1 MCHSAFL
8 QNAFKNRV
16 FAFMYAHMY
25 TCTYMYV
32 ALCPDDATT
41 PVEAAAAVAVTTAPP
56 SYHPL
61 RIEYLVRAPA
71 AASAFCASFT
81 CSASSAFLEALS
93 YQLVAP
99 LTHGRPCMLLY
110 INQHL
115 QDPGQNPWPLSP

>member
-1 MCHSAFL
+1 
-8 QNAFKNRV
+8 
-16 FAFMYAHMY
+16 MY

-93 YQLVAP
+93 YQQVALLRMVVLACCFILIATCKTLVKI
-99 LTHGRPCMLLY
+99 HGLCRL
-110 INQHL
+110 
-115 QDPGQNPWPLSP
+115 DR